1 MALTLTTMLIST
13 SEIGLW
19 LATKAISGVYYG
31 GKYLIWGRQ
40 KSETEKLTEQITKLE
55 RQVKTL
61 TNIVQEN
68 DTTQYVGEYIYVES
82 KDDHNSPG

>member
-13 SEIGLW
+13 SEVGLW
-19 LATKAISGVYYG
+19 LATKAISGFYYG

-40 KSETEKLTEQITKLE
+40 KSEAEKLTEQIARLE
-55 RQVKTL
+55 RQVETL

-68 DTTQYVGEYIYVES
+68 DTTQYVGEYIYIEN
-82 KDDHNSPG
+82 KDGHNSPG